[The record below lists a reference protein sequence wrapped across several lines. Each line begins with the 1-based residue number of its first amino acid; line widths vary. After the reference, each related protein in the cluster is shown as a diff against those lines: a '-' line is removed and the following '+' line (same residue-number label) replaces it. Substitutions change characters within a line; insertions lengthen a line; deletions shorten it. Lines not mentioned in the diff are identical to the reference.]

1 MQVKFEPAAEADLAE
16 AREWYGRQRPGLDV
30 ALMRRVEEALQRI
43 VSAPH
48 SYPLAYG
55 RFRRTVVRQFPLA
68 IFYQSTADEIR
79 VFAVYHSRR
88 DRSKLRSRFRL

>member
-16 AREWYGRQRPGLDV
+16 AREWYGSQRAGLDV
-30 ALMRRVEEALQRI
+30 ALMRRVEETLQRI

-48 SYPLAYG
+48 SYPLGY
-55 RFRRTVVRQFPLA
+55 RQFRRAVPRQFPLA
-68 IFYQSTADEIR
+68 IFYQSTKDEVR

-88 DRSKLRSRFRL
+88 DHRKLKSRFRS